1 LQAIESALGAA
12 SSVVNVGAGTGSYEP
27 TNRRVVAVEPSDV
40 MLGQRAAGSAP
51 ALRAVAEHLP
61 FPNEA
66 VDAVL
71 AVLTVHHWADWR
83 AGIDELRRVAPL
95 RVVLTYDPLR
105 HMEQWLIRDYVPEVA
120 ELEVGRPPFDDVC
133 ERLGATSI
141 LELPL
146 SRDFSDGVMGAFW
159 CRPHAYLDPHVRQH
173 MSGLALLPG
182 EVVGS
187 AMRRLADDLESG
199 SWADEHQDLLH
210 APEYDAGFRL
220 VVSRD

>member
-1 LQAIESALGAA
+1 
-12 SSVVNVGAGTGSYEP
+12 
-27 TNRRVVAVEPSDV
+27 
-40 MLGQRAAGSAP
+40 
-51 ALRAVAEHLP
+51 
-61 FPNEA
+61 
-66 VDAVL
+66 
-71 AVLTVHHWADWR
+71 
-83 AGIDELRRVAPL
+83 VAPI

-120 ELEVGRPPFDDVC
+120 ELEVGRPPFDEVC

-173 MSGLALLPG
+173 MSGLALLPE